1 MNIPYGL
8 AYDTATDRL
17 FVSQGTGNR
26 VTVYSGSVALLSNGM
41 NATKVLGQTN
51 FTNTAAAT
59 TQAGMSAPR
68 DILYDAARD
77 WLYVADLTNNRV
89 MVYSGS
95 VALLSNGM
103 NASQVLGQTSFIVAT
118 AGSTQ
123 AGMNAPVGLG
133 YDATNQRL
141 FVAQTTGN
149 RVTIYDLVN
158 IVRGENA
165 INVLGQPNFTTITA
179 GVFQEGL
186 SAPTGVL
193 ADPANNRAY
202 VLDSTAN
209 RVLSYNLTLGIGN
222 GKPAYHVLG
231 QTNYTNTAA
240 GTTQSTMSAPYAVT
254 YDAATSRL
262 FVSDSTNNRILV
274 FSGSVALL
282 SDGMNAT
289 KVIGQTSFIVG
300 TAATTQA
307 GLNVPRGI
315 DYDSTNNTLY
325 VAQATGNRVSVFS
338 GSVAQL
344 SNGMNAIKVLG
355 QPIFTTATAVN
366 NQAGMNAPSGV
377 FVDEAN
383 NRLFVPQSTSN
394 RVSIFDVSTIT
405 DGEGAVD
412 LLGQYNTLT
421 PQGPAYLKSTANN
434 GPNRTGLSGPQG
446 LVLDTTNDRL
456 FVSDSANNRI
466 FVYNLTSG
474 HLPSD
479 LIADNVLG
487 QPLYWLNAVATTQ
500 AGVSLPSGLA
510 FDPVGNT
517 LFAADFTNNR
527 ILAYDTASITDGEN
541 AIAVLGQPTFLVA
554 TAGITQV
561 GLSGPRQL
569 MYDRTSGKLFV
580 ADATN
585 SRAVIYDVNHSG
597 DNTTNKL
604 FYFFGF

>member
-1 MNIPYGL
+1 M
-8 AYDTATDRL
+8 
-17 FVSQGTGNR
+17 FS
-26 VTVYSGSVALLSNGM
+26 
-41 NATKVLGQTN
+41 
-51 FTNTAAAT
+51 FAAF
-59 TQAGMSAPR
+59 S
-68 DILYDAARD
+68 
-77 WLYVADLTNNRV
+77 
-89 MVYSGS
+89 
-95 VALLSNGM
+95 
-103 NASQVLGQTSFIVAT
+103 AT
-118 AGSTQ
+118 ARGTF
-123 AGMNAPVGLG
+123 P
-133 YDATNQRL
+133 RL
-141 FVAQTTGN
+141 CFTAFV
-149 RVTIYDLVN
+149 
-158 IVRGENA
+158 
-165 INVLGQPNFTTITA
+165 
-179 GVFQEGL
+179 
-186 SAPTGVL
+186 
-193 ADPANNRAY
+193 
-202 VLDSTAN
+202 
-209 RVLSYNLTLGIGN
+209 
-222 GKPAYHVLG
+222 
-231 QTNYTNTAA
+231 
-240 GTTQSTMSAPYAVT
+240 
-254 YDAATSRL
+254 
-262 FVSDSTNNRILV
+262 
-274 FSGSVALL
+274 
-282 SDGMNAT
+282 
-289 KVIGQTSFIVG
+289 
-300 TAATTQA
+300 
-307 GLNVPRGI
+307 
-315 DYDSTNNTLY
+315 
-325 VAQATGNRVSVFS
+325 
-338 GSVAQL
+338 
-344 SNGMNAIKVLG
+344 
-355 QPIFTTATAVN
+355 
-366 NQAGMNAPSGV
+366 
-377 FVDEAN
+377 
-383 NRLFVPQSTSN
+383 FVPQSTSN